1 MVTTGPVIIVGGGP
15 VGLAAALELARFN
28 VPTVV
33 VEQREATSWHPKT
46 RNMNT
51 RTMEIARGW
60 GRTVYERLRGIDTP
74 DGWKSPIRFLRSVV
88 GEQVGQIES
97 KGFVGPGPDVSPAVP
112 VMSSQDL
119 MERIYFDAAR
129 ATGLVDLRFG
139 HRALKVLRG
148 QAATDAAAAV
158 EVIDQ
163 ASGETNILS
172 GAALVAADGVDSMV
186 REELGIV
193 LEGDKGIH
201 HFINCYF
208 RADLERHVGER
219 RGVLLFVA
227 NENAAGVLQPLDAR
241 GRWLCQIAVRAEEW
255 RSDVFTKERCQQW
268 IRAAVGVRDLEPEV
282 LSVGRW
288 RMNATVAQTFVR
300 GRVILVGDAAHQFPP
315 TGGLGVNTGIQGMHN
330 AMWKLAFLVQGKAG
344 RGLLETYTTERHP
357 VARWTVEQSLQ
368 NHRHVQQIAMAAIAG
383 RESSMDAMDIVTAA
397 RRYGNHLGVEFGSV
411 YGSQAVVP
419 DDTPLPELADA
430 YSDYVPT
437 ARPGCRAPHA
447 WLGRADESLSTLDL
461 FGPGFTTLTGSEGAA
476 WRDAAR
482 RTSAE
487 FDVPIACYGIGD
499 AGLEDRDG
507 VFFERFGID
516 ASGAVLVRP
525 DGYVGWRIPRAGDQ
539 NDLRRAVGQILDRDT
554 DAHARTTRR

>member
-1 MVTTGPVIIVGGGP
+1 MASTGPVIIVGGGP

-28 VPTVV
+28 VPSVV
-33 VEQREATSWHPKT
+33 LEQRDATSWHPKT
-46 RNMNT
+46 RNINT

-60 GRTVYERLRGIDTP
+60 GRTVYERLRSIDTP

-88 GEQVGQIES
+88 GEEMGRIES
-97 KGFVGPGPDVSPAVP
+97 KGFVGPGPDMSPALP

-119 MERIYFDAAR
+119 MEQIYFDAAR

-139 HRALKVLRG
+139 HRALELLRG
-148 QAATDAAAAV
+148 QGATDADAAV
-158 EVIDQ
+158 QVVNQ
-163 ASGETNILS
+163 ASAETSVVS

-186 REELGIV
+186 REGLGIE
-193 LEGDKGIH
+193 LRGDKGIH

-208 RADLERHVGER
+208 RADVERHVGER

-241 GRWLCQIAVRAEEW
+241 GRWLCQIAVSAQDW
-255 RSDVFTKERCQQW
+255 TTDVFTKERCGQW
-268 IRAAVGVRDLEPEV
+268 IRGAVGVRDLEPEV

-288 RMNATVAQTFVR
+288 RMNATVADTFVQ
-300 GRVILVGDAAHQFPP
+300 GRIVLVGDAAHQFPP

-330 AMWKLAFLVQGKAG
+330 AMWKLALVIQGKAG
-344 RGLLETYTTERHP
+344 RGLLESYTTERHP

-368 NHRHVQQIAMAAIAG
+368 NHRHVQQIAMAMIANLK
-383 RESSMDAMDIVTAA
+383 SSMSAADVVTAA

-411 YGSQAVVP
+411 YDSKAIVTDGTA
-419 DDTPLPELADA
+419 LPTVADA

-447 WLGRADESLSTLDL
+447 WLGRADASLSTLDL
-461 FGPGFTTLTGSEGAA
+461 FGPGFTILTGADGRA
-476 WRDAAR
+476 WRDTAR
-482 RTSAE
+482 RTAAE
-487 FDVPIACYGIGD
+487 LGVAIACYGIGG

-507 VFFERFGID
+507 IFFERFGIG

-525 DGYVGWRIPRAGDQ
+525 DGYVGWRTARGDDQ
-539 NDLRRAVGQILDRDT
+539 GDLRRAIARILDRSVPGSPQ
-554 DAHARTTRR
+554 

>member
-1 MVTTGPVIIVGGGP
+1 MTTTGPVIIIGGGP

-28 VPTVV
+28 VRTVV
-33 VEQREATSWHPKT
+33 VEQRDTTSWHPKT

-60 GRTVYERLRGIDTP
+60 GRVVYERLRGIDAP
-74 DGWKSPIRFLRSVV
+74 EGWKSPIRFLRSVV
-88 GEQVGQIES
+88 GEEVGQIES
-97 KGFVGPGPDVSPAVP
+97 RGFVGPGPDVSPALP

-119 MERIYFDAAR
+119 MERIYCDAAR

-139 HRALKVLRG
+139 HRAVELRRG
-148 QAATDAAAAV
+148 RGATDADAAV
-158 EVIDQ
+158 EVVDQ
-163 ASGETNILS
+163 ASGETSILS

-186 REELGIV
+186 REALRIE

-208 RADLERHVGER
+208 RADVERHVGER
-219 RGVLLFVA
+219 CGVLLFVA

-241 GRWLCQIAVRAEEW
+241 GRWLCQIAVAADEW
-255 RSDVFTKERCQQW
+255 SADAFTKERCQQW

-288 RMNATVAQTFVR
+288 RMNATVAETFVQ
-300 GRVILVGDAAHQFPP
+300 GRVVLVGDAAHQFPP

-344 RGLLETYTTERHP
+344 RSLLDTYTTERHP

-368 NHRHVQQIAMAAIAG
+368 NHRHVRQIAMAAIAG
-383 RESSMDAMDIVTAA
+383 LESSMSAADIVTAA
-397 RRYGNHLGVEFGSV
+397 RRYGNHFGLEFGSV
-411 YGSQAVVP
+411 YDSQAVVP
-419 DDTPLPELADA
+419 DGTPPPEVADP

-447 WLGRADESLSTLDL
+447 WLGRGDESLSTLDL
-461 FGPGFTTLTGSEGAA
+461 FGPGFTILTGSDGRA
-476 WRDAAR
+476 WCDEAR
-482 RTSAE
+482 RTAAE
-487 FDVPIACYGIGD
+487 LGVPIACYGIGE
-499 AGLEDRDG
+499 AGLEDRDA
-507 VFFERFGID
+507 VFLERFGID
-516 ASGAVLVRP
+516 ATGAVLVRP
-525 DGYVGWRIPRAGDQ
+525 DGYVGWRIPRAEDQ
-539 NDLRRAVGQILDRDT
+539 NVLRRAVGQILDP
-554 DAHARTTRR
+554 AR